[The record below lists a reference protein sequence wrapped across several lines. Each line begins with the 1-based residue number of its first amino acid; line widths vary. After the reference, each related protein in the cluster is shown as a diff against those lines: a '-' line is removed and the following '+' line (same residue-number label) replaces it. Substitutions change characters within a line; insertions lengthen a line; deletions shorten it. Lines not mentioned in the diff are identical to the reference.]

1 MRLKKKLDKF
11 LNQKDAWVANTKRNQ
26 VTSHLFDDAVILV
39 EKMNALGWRP
49 ILLLEY
55 PKKEAKMVLP
65 EGLISG
71 VVKKVPSD
79 PATSMPQ
86 GQGEAIY
93 ILNFEPEDPMQI
105 QETLHSAT
113 PTTTT
118 NEGLELCSA
127 SVEPETVETVLMTSA
142 ATATDKGTQPKKRKR
157 VPRTGADGV

>member
-1 MRLKKKLDKF
+1 MP
-11 LNQKDAWVANTKRNQ
+11 Q
-26 VTSHLFDDAVILV
+26 VQGTTAAKNV
-39 EKMNALGWRP
+39 EKMHALGWRP

-71 VVKKVPSD
+71 VGEQKCLDNIKEIYSIIVEGKKVPSD
-79 PATSMPQ
+79 TATEMPQ

-93 ILNFEPEDPMQI
+93 ILNFESEDPMQI

-142 ATATDKGTQPKKRKR
+142 ATATDEGTQPKKSKR
-157 VPRTGADGV
+157 VRRTYRYNKYI

>member
-1 MRLKKKLDKF
+1 MES
-11 LNQKDAWVANTKRNQ
+11 NVTTKGHI
-26 VTSHLFDDAVILV
+26 TTIMSMITTV
-39 EKMNALGWRP
+39 EKMNAVGWRP

-55 PKKEAKMVLP
+55 PDKEAKMLLP
-65 EGLISG
+65 EGLISSVG
-71 VVKKVPSD
+71 KKVPSD
-79 PATSMPQ
+79 TATEMPQ

-93 ILNFEPEDPMQI
+93 ILNFESEDPMQI

-142 ATATDKGTQPKKRKR
+142 ATATDEGTQPKKSKR
-157 VPRTGADGV
+157 VRRTYRYNKYI